1 MFENFWKKEK
11 KEGEPV
17 GEEFA
22 NLAREAYDHTLSAK
36 ENNPLE
42 T

>member
-1 MFENFWKKEK
+1 MFETFWKKEK
-11 KEGEPV
+11 RDDEPV

-22 NLAREAYDHTLSAK
+22 NLAREAYNQVLSNK
-36 ENNPLE
+36 EDNHLE

>member
-1 MFENFWKKEK
+1 MFETFWKKENK
-11 KEGEPV
+11 DGEPV

-22 NLAREAYDHTLSAK
+22 IEVGEAYENALSN
-36 ENNPLE
+36 EDINPLE